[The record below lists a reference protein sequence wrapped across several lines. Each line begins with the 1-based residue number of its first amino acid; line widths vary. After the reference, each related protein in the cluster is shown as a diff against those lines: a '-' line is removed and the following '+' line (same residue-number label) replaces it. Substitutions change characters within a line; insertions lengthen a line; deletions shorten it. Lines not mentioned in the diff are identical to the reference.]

1 MSLVDY
7 TDEQLVR
14 VIKEHWIDMDDLID
28 AGICPICFNE
38 RNGNVLVGDRLL
50 YEDEDFTCFLVDK
63 PRAEGHTLIS
73 TKKHYNSMMEMDSEV
88 CQKVFLLA
96 QKVMA
101 SIKEAYDAETVYLCC
116 MSDEKHSHF
125 QIQLI
130 PGYKY
135 EKAGTYNFT
144 KPRNMLFEEN
154 RDEEKIKQLHLLI
167 HNN

>member
-1 MSLVDY
+1 MSLINY

-63 PRAEGHTLIS
+63 PRADGHTLIS
-73 TKKHYNSMMEMDSEV
+73 TKKHYNNMMEMDPEI

-96 QKVMA
+96 QRVMT
-101 SIKEAYDAETVYLCC
+101 SLIDTYNAETVYLCC

-130 PGYKY
+130 PAYKH
-135 EKAGTYNFT
+135 EKVGTYNFT
-144 KPRNMLFEEN
+144 KPRNNCFDEKEEE
-154 RDEEKIKQLHLLI
+154 DKIKQIKLSLY
-167 HNN
+167 NK